1 MENFVTDFNVA
12 TNLTIYVLLT
22 LIIVVSFVAFSIRV
36 DNKVE
41 RLKSEYNID
50 DKTDKEDYPK
60 EYIQKYKKLDK
71 TNTIQFTIMLIAIIA
86 TMIFLACKPYNT
98 HVNDL
103 KENYNITIK
112 DNQVT
117 FDIKKSSIYMADS
130 KTFNVLKIDN
140 KYILSDVKK
149 PYKQYKL
156 TENEFIDL
164 FTDINKPANSIDIN
178 KELKEKG
185 IRGS

>member
-22 LIIVVSFVAFSIRV
+22 IIIVVVFTTFTIKV

-41 RLKSEYNID
+41 SLKSEYKID

-60 EYIQKYKKLDK
+60 EFVQKYKKLDK
-71 TNTIQFTIMLIAIIA
+71 TNTVQFTIMIIAIIA

-103 KENYNITIK
+103 KENYNISIH

-117 FDIKKSSIYMADS
+117 FNIKKSSIYMEDS
-130 KTFNVLKIDN
+130 KTFNALKIDN
-140 KYILSDVKK
+140 KYILSDAKK
-149 PYKQYKL
+149 PYKQYEL
-156 TENEFIDL
+156 TEIYRFVH
-164 FTDINKPANSIDIN
+164 
-178 KELKEKG
+178 G
-185 IRGS
+185 Y

>member
-12 TNLTIYVLLT
+12 TNLTIYVLLAI
-22 LIIVVSFVAFSIRV
+22 IIVVAFVSFSIKV

-41 RLKSEYNID
+41 SLKSEYNID

-60 EYIQKYKKLDK
+60 EFVQKYKKLDK
-71 TNTIQFTIMLIAIIA
+71 TNSVQFIIIIIFIIS
-86 TMIFLACKPYNT
+86 TMVFLACKPYNY

-103 KENYNITIK
+103 KENYNITIN

-117 FDIKKSSIYMADS
+117 FNIKKSSIYMDDS
-130 KTFNVLKIDN
+130 KTFNALKVDN
-140 KYILSDVKK
+140 KYILADVKK
-149 PYKQYKL
+149 PYKQYEL
-156 TENEFIDL
+156 TETEFIDL

-178 KELKEKG
+178 NELKEKG
-185 IRGS
+185 VRG

>member
-140 KYILSDVKK
+140 KYILSDAKK
-149 PYKQYKL
+149 PYKQYEL
-156 TENEFIDL
+156 TETEFVDL

-178 KELKEKG
+178 KELQEKG
-185 IRGS
+185 VRGS

>member
-22 LIIVVSFVAFSIRV
+22 IIIVVVFTTFTIKVH
-36 DNKVE
+36 NKVE
-41 RLKSEYNID
+41 SLKSEYNID

-60 EYIQKYKKLDK
+60 DFVQKYKKLDK
-71 TNTIQFTIMLIAIIA
+71 TNSVQFIIMIIAIIA

-117 FDIKKSSIYMADS
+117 FNIKKSSIYMEDS
-130 KTFNVLKIDN
+130 KTFNALKVDN

-149 PYKQYKL
+149 PYKQYEL
-156 TENEFIDL
+156 TETEFIDL

-178 KELKEKG
+178 NELKEKG
-185 IRGS
+185 VRG

>member
-1 MENFVTDFNVA
+1 MENFVTDFNVV
-12 TNLTIYVLLT
+12 TNIILYVFLVIVIVSV
-22 LIIVVSFVAFSIRV
+22 IIAFTTRI
-36 DNKVE
+36 DNREQK
-41 RLKSEYNID
+41 LKLKYNITD
-50 DKTDKEDYPK
+50 DTEKQDYPK
-60 EYIQKYKKLDK
+60 EYIEKCKNLEKS
-71 TNTIQFTIMLIAIIA
+71 TNTEFIIILITALSL
-86 TMIFLACKPYNT
+86 LAFVFCKPYNK

-117 FDIKKSSIYMADS
+117 FNIKKSSIYMDDS
-130 KTFNVLKIDN
+130 KTFNALKVDN

-149 PYKQYKL
+149 PYKSYEL

-178 KELKEKG
+178 KELQEKG
-185 IRGS
+185 IRG

>member
-22 LIIVVSFVAFSIRV
+22 IIIVVVFVTFTIKV

-41 RLKSEYNID
+41 SLKSEYNID

-60 EYIQKYKKLDK
+60 EFVQKYKKLDK
-71 TNTIQFTIMLIAIIA
+71 TNSVQFIIMIIAIIA

-98 HVNDL
+98 RVNDL

-117 FDIKKSSIYMADS
+117 FNIKKSSIYMEDS
-130 KTFNVLKIDN
+130 KTFNALKIDN
-140 KYILSDVKK
+140 KYILSDIKK
-149 PYKQYKL
+149 PYKQYEL
-156 TENEFIDL
+156 TETEFIDL

-185 IRGS
+185 VRG

>member
-1 MENFVTDFNVA
+1 MENFVTDFNIA

-22 LIIVVSFVAFSIRV
+22 IIIVVVFTTFTIKG

-41 RLKSEYNID
+41 SLKSEYNID

-60 EYIQKYKKLDK
+60 EFVQKYKKLDK
-71 TNTIQFTIMLIAIIA
+71 TNSVQFIIMIIAIIA
-86 TMIFLACKPYNT
+86 TMVFLACKPYNT

-103 KENYNITIK
+103 KENYNISIH

-117 FDIKKSSIYMADS
+117 FNIKNSSIYMEDS
-130 KTFNVLKIDN
+130 KTFNALKIDN

-149 PYKQYKL
+149 PYKQYEL
-156 TENEFIDL
+156 TETEFIDL

-185 IRGS
+185 VRG

>member
-1 MENFVTDFNVA
+1 MENFVTDFNIT
-12 TNLTIYVLLT
+12 TNLTIYVLVV
-22 LIIVVSFVAFSIRV
+22 LIIVLAFVAFSIKV
-36 DNKVE
+36 DSKVE
-41 RLKSEYNID
+41 NLKSEYNIN

-60 EYIQKYKKLDK
+60 EFVQKYKKLDK
-71 TNTIQFTIMLIAIIA
+71 TNSLQFTIMIIAIIA

-117 FDIKKSSIYMADS
+117 FNIKESSIYMETT
-130 KTFNVLKIDN
+130 KTFNALKIDN

-149 PYKQYKL
+149 PYKQYEL
-156 TENEFIDL
+156 TETEFIDL

-178 KELKEKG
+178 NELKEKG
-185 IRGS
+185 VRG